1 MIRFMRATAPL
12 AALAIAGTLSFQ
24 PAIAQDLK
32 KVNLRLAYITGGVD
46 APTFV
51 AADKG
56 YFAAEGLDVTIT
68 DGNGSTGTIKAVASG
83 DFDIGIAGL
92 GATAQASQASGSSEL
107 VAVAGLLQKDPTS
120 IVSLKGS
127 GILKPK
133 DIEGK
138 RFGTDAGNLADGM
151 INAFAEANG
160 IDLDTVET
168 IIINSGEQVALLKGD
183 IDFVNVWAS
192 PDGDKIAKVAA
203 IEKPILFADYGVNI
217 LGSSVIVRKDYLAK
231 NPDVVRGFLA
241 ALIKGKADVDADP
254 EAAADII
261 MKARPDSDR
270 DVILT
275 EIKVMPDYRQ
285 TAASKG
291 KIFGWVAKEDIEQTI
306 SLLEKYSGMK
316 PGLTPDMIYDGSY
329 LPKE

>member
-1 MIRFMRATAPL
+1 MKHFMRSATPL
-12 AALAIAGTLSFQ
+12 LALAIAGTLSLS
-24 PAIAQDLK
+24 PAQAQDLK

-46 APTFV
+46 APTFM
-51 AADKG
+51 AAEKG
-56 YFAAEGLDVTIT
+56 YFTAEGLDVTIT
-68 DGNGSTGTIKAVASG
+68 DGNGSTGTIKAVANG

-92 GATAQASQASGSSEL
+92 GATAQASQASGSNEL
-107 VAVAGLLQKDPTS
+107 IAVAGLVQKDPTS

-160 IDLDTVET
+160 INLDTVEM

-192 PDGDKIAKVAA
+192 PDGDKIAKVSP

-217 LGSSVIVRKDYLAK
+217 LGSSVITRKDYLAK

-241 ALIKGKADVDADP
+241 ALVKGKADVDADP
-254 EAAADII
+254 EGAADVV

-270 DVILT
+270 EVILT
-275 EIKVMPDYRQ
+275 EINAMPDYRQ
-285 TAASKG
+285 TPASKG
-291 KIFGWVAKEDIEQTI
+291 KVFGWVAQEDIAQTI
-306 SLLEKYSGMK
+306 SLLEKYGDMK
-316 PGLTPDMIYDGSY
+316 PGLTPDLIYDGSY